1 MQASIKDQALRGD
14 GGDVMGKKGAGAT
27 RGRSLARPTRALT
40 TGSRLVCADNTGAKE
55 LEIVSV
61 REYHGVLRRYPKAG
75 VGDMVMASVKK
86 GRPDVRKKVVN
97 AVIVRQKKEYRRAS
111 GIRIKFEDNA
121 AVITGEDGVPTGTE
135 IRGPVAKEAVEKW
148 VRLSSAANIV
158 V

>member
-1 MQASIKDQALRGD
+1 
-14 GGDVMGKKGAGAT
+14 MGRKGAGAT
-27 RGRSLARPTRALT
+27 RGRALVKPPRALS

-55 LEIVSV
+55 LEIIAVL
-61 REYHGVLRRYPKAG
+61 EYTGVLRRYPRAG

-86 GRPDVRKKVVN
+86 GRPDVRKKMVN
-97 AVIVRQKKEYRRAS
+97 AVIIRQRKEYRRIT
-111 GIRIKFEDNA
+111 GMRVKFEDNA
-121 AVITGEDGVPTGTE
+121 AVITGPDGVPKGTE